1 MARQRG
7 VDPRVGIVSDRGS
20 WRQAMAGTGTGLD
33 ALTADL
39 EANERCLLAHRAIA
53 QLRFWRA
60 VPSFEPS

>member
-1 MARQRG
+1 
-7 VDPRVGIVSDRGS
+7 
-20 WRQAMAGTGTGLD
+20 MAGTRPGLD

-39 EANERCLLAHRAIA
+39 EANERWLLTHRASA